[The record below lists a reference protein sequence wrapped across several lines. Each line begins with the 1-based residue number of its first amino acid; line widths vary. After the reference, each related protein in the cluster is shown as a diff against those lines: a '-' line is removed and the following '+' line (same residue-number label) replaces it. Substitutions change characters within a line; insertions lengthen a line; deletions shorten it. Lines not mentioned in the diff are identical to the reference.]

1 MSSSPAAYP
10 PLSLPV
16 KIIYG
21 IGQISNSVKT
31 FAFGAFLLFFY
42 TSVMGLPGTLAGLAT
57 TISLFWDALID
68 PSIGHL
74 SDKAKFSLG
83 RRHSFMLVG
92 AVGMGL
98 SFFAI
103 FNPPDGLGN
112 LGLFF
117 WLIGSNFFLR
127 TSNSLF
133 IVPYQA
139 LGAELAQDYQERT
152 SIAGVR
158 SFLALLGTGIA
169 FSTLSIFFPNDGSG
183 VDPKFNRDGYLTMA
197 ISFGVFMA
205 ITGLVAT
212 FGTLRQRYRLPV
224 RQRRAQEEELS
235 FIENLKISIRHR
247 SFLLLTLSAALY
259 FLASAVTTTVVVH
272 FLTYY
277 MAIGESSAIS
287 LFQAAFFV
295 GGILGVLSWL
305 RLSPRLEKH
314 RLYFITTLTTS
325 ILTGSAFFLMGEGH
339 LFGTGNIR
347 PLLGLYLLVGFFAGA
362 FWFLP
367 ASMIADIVD
376 EDKLQTGKNREGAY
390 FGIDSF
396 FQQQASGLAVLVSGV
411 LLDVFAGLVPG
422 QSIQTAETATRIGV
436 IFSLVP
442 ALLYAA
448 AAFLILPYQLTRQRV
463 RLIQQKLTQAKEDT
477 YESEIYA

>member
-92 AVGMGL
+92 AIGMGL

-183 VDPKFNRDGYLTMA
+183 IDPKFNRDGYLTMA
-197 ISFGVFMA
+197 VSFGIFMA
-205 ITGLVAT
+205 LTGLVAT
-212 FGTLRQRYRLPV
+212 FGTLRQRYRLPTG
-224 RQRRAQEEELS
+224 QRRAQADELS
-235 FIENLKISIRHR
+235 FVENLKISIRHR

-277 MAIGESSAIS
+277 MKIGESSAIS
-287 LFQAAFFV
+287 LFQAAFFI
-295 GGILGVLSWL
+295 GGIIGVLSWL
-305 RLSPRLEKH
+305 RISPRLEKH
-314 RLYFITTLTTS
+314 RLYFVTTLVTS

-339 LFGTGNIR
+339 LFGAGNVR
-347 PLLGLYLLVGFFAGA
+347 PLLGLYMLVGFFAGA

-422 QSIQTAETATRIGV
+422 QSIQTPETATRIGI

-442 ALLYAA
+442 ALLYAV

-463 RLIQQKLTQAKEDT
+463 RQIQQRLAQTQEDT